1 MRSLQEAGF
10 AFSMDDFGTGYSSL
24 NTLRALPFNT
34 VKLDR
39 AFVSDSTDNQRGQIV
54 ARNTIVLAKQL
65 GMRIIAE
72 GVETVEQALFLR
84 NMGCDQAQG
93 FYYSRPMDAREF
105 ETFSFVHGKCFWVDP
120 RLQARLPDAESNET
134 TDE

>member
-1 MRSLQEAGF
+1 M
-10 AFSMDDFGTGYSSL
+10 
-24 NTLRALPFNT
+24 
-34 VKLDR
+34 
-39 AFVSDSTDNQRGQIV
+39 

-84 NMGCDQAQG
+84 KYGFATRPRG
-93 FYYSRPMDAREF
+93 FYTTFRPWTRANLKP
-105 ETFSFVHGKCFWVDP
+105 SALHGKCFWVDP